1 MTKCQEVAP
10 TESNFVGVIFVYSY
24 MEYIDNSH
32 KIRIEWTILR
42 GTSKVRE
49 DFSRAKLALILL
61 GPDWRYQLSPDIVD
75 VEKGVIKTEIPAGL
89 PEGVY
94 GIKAIWI
101 KDDHHP
107 CEGRHFIHPKHP
119 PVPPAHH
126 PVPVGPHFYPY
137 AGMWHKGYIPAPLDI
152 HINSGK
158 LAQARKDDLFGV
170 TELVPECEH
179 PGNTIVI
186 KISSSVATYGYDG
199 LDAYELAVLHGE
211 TMTEEEWLAGQSGGV
226 RTRVWDNLETDSGE
240 DALSARQG
248 MVLKGMIDDI
258 WAKINECCGKMAS
271 ITLTPIAEG
280 LVSELGGD
288 VVFTY
293 EVMGGINR
301 VVVDSGSIGHTHDAT
316 NRTITLHIPA
326 NTDSLDRKTFTL
338 TVTGMATTMDGDEVQ
353 VAEARATAQQ
363 AGHTPVVTSWRVGN
377 ITFTYGSIPATGG
390 IVSVDTLII
399 PIIRTYDIA
408 LRSGSNEDTL
418 YYEHGKSGN
427 TYTPSLRFSKVEK
440 QGSEISFTV
449 SDELE
454 GELNVAERDNPE
466 GATDEDVVRVGY
478 SFNGVGSLPALQG
491 YALADLTQMAA
502 DAHATGRYSNLEI
515 TKFEYPNNLLWN
527 DGDWKSP
534 TIQIKMSEVWN
545 DNSLV
550 PKTYTLAQFASIGG
564 HFQFIFPSTLAST
577 NPNTGA
583 ISFPN
588 NESASNKTYE
598 IELLVG
604 HDGCPTNAPVRKKF
618 TVTKLAKPAPQ
629 YGNITLTYTTK
640 QAKSEYGNYVVIT
653 VTNLSQM
660 ANGTSVNYPVSTLTD
675 LIALD
680 WDHTTYPWVVSMNKN
695 MNSGN
700 LEINTTV
707 RANESSASRDFVAN
721 ISFTLNGK
729 PYSRGITVT
738 QDTDQWLNKV
748 WYGYSDHTPTSFE
761 DRLVAA
767 VSGGLPSSN
776 TSTAA
781 SGGTYTVNTLNNAID
796 VKAYCH
802 YLILPENSPYNVT
815 SVKDDDNDAIDVEY
829 EDNLLGAD
837 GKRYKMW
844 HRTESMV
851 IWGKANFK
859 L

>member
-1 MTKCQEVAP
+1 M
-10 TESNFVGVIFVYSY
+10 GVIFVYSY

-152 HINSGK
+152 RINSGK

-271 ITLTPIAEG
+271 ITLTRMADG

-293 EVMGGINR
+293 EVTGGINR

-353 VAEARATAQQ
+353 VAEAPPATVQQ

-466 GATDEDVVRVGY
+466 GATDMDVVRVGY

-618 TVTKLAKPAPQ
+618 TVTKLAEPAPQ
-629 YGNITLTYTTK
+629 YGDITLTYTTK
-640 QAKSEYGNYVVIT
+640 NQSHEFGLSNTIT
-653 VTNLSQM
+653 ITNLSQIVDVEK
-660 ANGTSVNYPVSTLTD
+660 GTSVNYPLNDIKD
-675 LIALD
+675 LITFD
-680 WDHTTYPWVVSMNKN
+680 WDHTAYPW
-695 MNSGN
+695 
-700 LEINTTV
+700 INGVTKSFVGGKILVYTSLQ
-707 RANESSASRDFVAN
+707 ANESSASRNFVVS
-721 ISFTLNGK
+721 ISFTMNGK
-729 PYSRGITVT
+729 PYYKEITLT

-748 WYGYSDHTPTSFE
+748 WYGYSDHTPTSFN
-761 DRLVAA
+761 DR
-767 VSGGLPSSN
+767 G
-776 TSTAA
+776 TSTETTAVA
-781 SGGTYTVNTLNNAID
+781 GRSYTVDTLANAGD
-796 VKAYCH
+796 VMAKCH
-802 YLILPENSPYNVT
+802 YLILPKESPY
-815 SVKDDDNDAIDVEY
+815 SVSSVVDSDNDPVDVVFVNTGFV
-829 EDNLLGAD
+829 DSS
-837 GKRYKMW
+837 GKEYKMW
-844 HRTESMV
+844 HRTASRGV
-851 IWGKANFK
+851 IYNKDTFK
-859 L
+859 LS

>member
-1 MTKCQEVAP
+1 MKDLRIVRGNDFSLIVPVRRIVFDKDGCCCKDSAHQEPLNLSDCSCITAFLIDEDHHRLPVCHQIQESDDSHLVLKVENCLLCGWYGIEIRGVYNGLDIRSYERKVFKIVETNSKSCVCGCMCAGEMVYEVAP
-10 TESNFVGVIFVYSY
+10 MCVLCGSSSEDGGGVSPSY
-24 MEYIDNSH
+24 GQIKVIDSVDDAYID
-32 KIRIEWTILR
+32 
-42 GTSKVRE
+42 
-49 DFSRAKLALILL
+49 
-61 GPDWRYQLSPDIVD
+61 
-75 VEKGVIKTEIPAGL
+75 
-89 PEGVY
+89 
-94 GIKAIWI
+94 
-101 KDDHHP
+101 
-107 CEGRHFIHPKHP
+107 
-119 PVPPAHH
+119 
-126 PVPVGPHFYPY
+126 
-137 AGMWHKGYIPAPLDI
+137 
-152 HINSGK
+152 
-158 LAQARKDDLFGV
+158 
-170 TELVPECEH
+170 
-179 PGNTIVI
+179 
-186 KISSSVATYGYDG
+186 
-199 LDAYELAVLHGE
+199 
-211 TMTEEEWLAGQSGGV
+211 
-226 RTRVWDNLETDSGE
+226 DST
-240 DALSARQG
+240 DALSVRQG
-248 MVLKGMIDDI
+248 VLLRQEIDRI

-271 ITLTPIAEG
+271 ITLTRMADG
-280 LVSELGGD
+280 LVSELGDD

-293 EVMGGINR
+293 EVTGGINR

-353 VAEARATAQQ
+353 VAEAPPATVQQ

-466 GATDEDVVRVGY
+466 GATDTGVVRVAF

-550 PKTYTLAQFASIGG
+550 PKTYTLAQFASIVG

-618 TVTKLAKPAPQ
+618 TVTKLAKPGDT
-629 YGNITLTYTTK
+629 YGDITLTYTTK
-640 QAKSEYGNYVVIT
+640 NQSHEFGLSNTIT
-653 VTNLSQM
+653 ITNLSQTV
-660 ANGTSVNYPVSTLTD
+660 NGTSVNYPLNDIKD
-675 LIALD
+675 LIAFD
-680 WDHTTYPWVVSMNKN
+680 WDHTAYPW
-695 MNSGN
+695 
-700 LEINTTV
+700 INGVTKSFVGGKILVYTSLQ
-707 RANESSASRDFVAN
+707 ANESSAPRNFVVS
-721 ISFTLNGK
+721 ISFTMNGK
-729 PYSRGITVT
+729 PYYKEITLT
-738 QDTDQWLNKV
+738 QQGMAYQV
-748 WYGYSDHTPTSFE
+748 YYGYSSAVPTSFSNRGTSNNTNIGTGPFTVTTTE
-761 DRLVAA
+761 ANQAHCHWIMIPQDSGYSLDRVTEINNLDITFAFVRDEEHTFTDGTTNYIMYYDTDDGYFANK
-767 VSGGLPSSN
+767 SN
-776 TSTAA
+776 F
-781 SGGTYTVNTLNNAID
+781 
-796 VKAYCH
+796 
-802 YLILPENSPYNVT
+802 YLTRNI
-815 SVKDDDNDAIDVEY
+815 
-829 EDNLLGAD
+829 
-837 GKRYKMW
+837 
-844 HRTESMV
+844 
-851 IWGKANFK
+851 
-859 L
+859 